1 MRKLKHNIV
10 NVNRLYKITATICVH
25 VFYSVEFPCTKYN
38 YAINY
43 VMVNLIEI
51 KNNGKCTNKSLK
63 IVHENSYSR
72 NFIISL

>member
-1 MRKLKHNIV
+1 MWTDSIKSLHLSMYAYI
-10 NVNRLYKITATICVH
+10 LPCWI
-25 VFYSVEFPCTKYN
+25 SCTKYN
-38 YAINY
+38 YAIYY